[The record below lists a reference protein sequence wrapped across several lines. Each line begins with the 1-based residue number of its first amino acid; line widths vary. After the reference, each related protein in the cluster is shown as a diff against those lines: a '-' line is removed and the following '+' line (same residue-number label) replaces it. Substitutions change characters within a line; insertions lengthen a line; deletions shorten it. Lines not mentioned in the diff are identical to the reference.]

1 MPDMVKNITEYVNYS
16 CINCKGSHKV
26 SDKKCQVHIKNKDIM
41 KTMVEKRISIYVAKK
56 EVNMQ
61 QIRPNNMWGDKP
73 LEWPSLERRED
84 RQHKRQESRERDK
97 RMDRDKDRNNTE
109 DRNRTETRREKEERD
124 YNKATAKK
132 ESRIYGEIEIKEKRK
147 GKEDRT

>member
-1 MPDMVKNITEYVNYS
+1 
-16 CINCKGSHKV
+16 
-26 SDKKCQVHIKNKDIM
+26 M

-61 QIRPNNMWGDKP
+61 QIRPNNMWDKP

-124 YNKATAKK
+124 Y
-132 ESRIYGEIEIKEKRK
+132 SRE
-147 GKEDRT
+147 